1 MIEIIV
7 KNLKSDVTKI
17 NIDENASLESQSELF
32 KSAAGIPLDAPYIK
46 VIYTG
51 KVLDL
56 SCTPASYGIVEG
68 QAIVVMKCNPPKPAS
83 VPAPA
88 PAPVSEPAQAPA
100 PAPAQQAPAPAPQPT
115 VDPIWT
121 EPPSSDTSPTY
132 SIEQAHVI
140 LPMVF
145 SYIMQNP
152 NLRLLMLTNPN
163 ILNEIMVTQNFRNI
177 VRQLLAQSNSL
188 LNAIRTGTPANIYIG
203 VENGAS
209 GGTPSQT
216 ANQGQPQL
224 SMEQLT
230 QAMNMLG
237 MDPSMMDFG
246 DDFGDDYVGDDHS
259 HDHSGHDHSGHDH
272 SHDHTHGSAVAHA
285 PVPTSSLTTQD
296 QQNISQLMEITG
308 AQFQVAKQAYESSG
322 KNMDI
327 AASLLMQIMFS

>member
-1 MIEIIV
+1 MIEITV
-7 KNLKSDVTKI
+7 KTLKNAINKI
-17 NIDENASLESQSELF
+17 TVDENASFESQSEMF
-32 KSAAGIPLDAPYIK
+32 KEAGGIPDAPFMKLIH
-46 VIYTG
+46 TG

-56 SCTPASYGIVEG
+56 SLTPASYGIMAG
-68 QAIVVMKCNPPKPAS
+68 DAIIVMKSNPPKPVS
-83 VPAPA
+83 APA
-88 PAPVSEPAQAPA
+88 PAPTPASTQVQVEAPVSVPTPA
-100 PAPAQQAPAPAPQPT
+100 PTPAPTPT

-121 EPPSSDTSPTY
+121 TPPATDTSATY

-177 VRQLLAQSNSL
+177 VRQLLAQSNGL

-203 VENGAS
+203 VENGGQAP
-209 GGTPSQT
+209 GPATNTNTT
-216 ANQGQPQL
+216 AGLQSNGQPQL

-246 DDFGDDYVGDDHS
+246 DDYGDDYEDGDS
-259 HDHSGHDHSGHDH
+259 HAGHDHDHAGHDH
-272 SHDHTHGSAVAHA
+272 DHGHAV
-285 PVPTSSLTTQD
+285 TQSTTSLTTQD
-296 QQNISQLMEITG
+296 QQNIAQLMDITG
-308 AQFQVAKQAYESSG
+308 AQFPVAKQAYESSG
-322 KNMDI
+322 KNMEI
-327 AASLLMQIMFS
+327 AGSLLMQIMFS